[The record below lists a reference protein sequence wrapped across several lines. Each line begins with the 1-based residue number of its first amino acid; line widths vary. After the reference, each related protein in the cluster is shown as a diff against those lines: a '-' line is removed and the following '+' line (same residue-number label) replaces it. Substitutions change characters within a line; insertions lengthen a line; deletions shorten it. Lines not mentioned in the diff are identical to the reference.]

1 MLFSA
6 NCNTNSPIRYVSE
19 FNASSTA
26 GRSYLLDKGAAK
38 WSRFSGTRRAKKL
51 HGCRNYARQKMD
63 DLSNYVVARD
73 RDCQFSP
80 YGTERLERLGIP
92 NVLRWPLR
100 LFNTTMSYRLSHASL
115 IAFAFLSMTGCVQY
129 VARPVSPNA
138 IATAQTEHRFDP
150 SSLVARYALL
160 APSQHFDPERW
171 DQLALFV
178 AMLEYN
184 PDIASA
190 RAGMLRAIAEERA
203 ASAPVGPTLTLSTE
217 YAGATTESSPWLVGA
232 ALDVPLD
239 IGGRRAARLDT
250 AGLKTAIA
258 RYDYLE
264 AIWTARQALRAA
276 LVNRIIS
283 FRQSNVGLQLVA
295 LRERHFAA
303 VARRVTAGETT
314 RADLERIRADL
325 SEARRRATDASTRVI
340 AETRT
345 IAHLTGV
352 PVSDLSGAKIIWE
365 EFDAPISFE
374 PDPRSRRA
382 ALVARADIL
391 RIMSAYEQSEAELRG
406 EVARQ
411 YPAISVGPGFTWE
424 RGLIKL
430 PFSLGLVL
438 PPLDLNR
445 RAIAAAEAKRAEA
458 GRLLEAAVTNATAA
472 IDAAEIEA
480 HAAREAL
487 AAIRLNEL
495 PAAVRLAAQADR
507 EIRVGAIDR
516 TDWAASQS
524 GSLVARLAE
533 LDALARVHAADTM
546 VELALRRPLAG
557 PELNIVG
564 TLGALQ

>member
-6 NCNTNSPIRYVSE
+6 NRNSNLPIRFVSE

-26 GRSYLLDKGAAK
+26 RRSYVLDKGTAK
-38 WSRFSGTRRAKKL
+38 WSRFSGKRRAKKL
-51 HGCRNYARQKMD
+51 HRCRNHARQKMD

-80 YGTERLERLGIP
+80 CGTERLDRLGIP
-92 NVLRWPLR
+92 NVLRWPLH
-100 LFNTTMSYRLSHASL
+100 LFNITMSYRISHASL
-115 IAFAFLSMTGCVQY
+115 IAFAFVSMTGCVRY

-138 IATAQTEHRFDP
+138 IATAQVEHRFDP

-160 APSQHFDPERW
+160 APLQHFDPERW

-190 RAGMLRAIAEERA
+190 RAGVLRAVAEERA

-217 YAGATTESSPWLVGA
+217 YAEATTEASPWLFGV
-232 ALDVPLD
+232 ALDVPID
-239 IGGRRAARLDT
+239 ITGRRAARLDA
-250 AGLKTAIA
+250 AGLKTAMV

-264 AIWTARQALRAA
+264 TIWTARQALRTA
-276 LVNRIIS
+276 LVNRFIAV
-283 FRQSNVGLQLVA
+283 RQTNVGLQLVA

-303 VARRVTAGETT
+303 VARRVAAGESS
-314 RADLERIRADL
+314 RADLERVRADL
-325 SEARRRATDASTRVI
+325 SDTRRRATDASARVI

-365 EFDAPISFE
+365 GFDSPIRFA
-374 PDPRSRRA
+374 PDPRSRSA

-391 RIMSAYEQSEAELRG
+391 RVVSAYEQSEADLRG

-458 GRLLEAAVTNATAA
+458 GRLLEAAVANATAA

-507 EIRVGAIDR
+507 EIWVGAIDR